1 MRPGRQSAV
10 KAVNLNQLPANQRK
24 DLDATIGTKHAKL
37 VINSEK
43 TSGKA
48 VVKEGGDIVI
58 TSIPAAKTVA
68 KEGSKIGKK
77 IKKIF

>member
-1 MRPGRQSAV
+1 
-10 KAVNLNQLPANQRK
+10 
-24 DLDATIGTKHAKL
+24 

>member
-1 MRPGRQSAV
+1 
-10 KAVNLNQLPANQRK
+10 
-24 DLDATIGTKHAKL
+24 
-37 VINSEK
+37 
-43 TSGKA
+43 